1 MNKTMTKTMK
11 TVAIDR
17 FGGLNEMKIRKL
29 PVPELD
35 ANEILVRVEAAGVG
49 VWDPFEREGG
59 FAKEFNL
66 SPKFPIILGSDGAGT
81 VEAVGG
87 KVSHFKKGDRVY
99 GISFM
104 SPKGGFYAEHVVL
117 KETNAAR
124 IPGKLSATQA
134 GAMPV
139 DALTAYAG
147 LETTLHLKSGE
158 SILIFGASGGIGHM
172 AVQLAK
178 RMGARVFAVASGQD
192 GVALVKR
199 LGADHV
205 IDGYSDDTVAAA
217 RAFAPKGMDAVLLT
231 AGGAAAETCLTT
243 LRSGGR
249 VAYPTGVE
257 LPEKD
262 RPGIT
267 VLPAY
272 NGEYQNPPFEQINRL
287 IEAGPFDIEVAK
299 TFSLEQAADA
309 QRALDDHYLGK
320 LAITLN

>member
-1 MNKTMTKTMK
+1 MNRTMNKTMK

-17 FGGLNEMKIRKL
+17 FGGLNEMKIREL

-35 ANEILVRVEAAGVG
+35 ADEILVRVEAAGVG

-59 FAKEFNL
+59 FAKEFNM

-81 VEAVGG
+81 VEAVGE

-104 SPKGGFYAEHVVL
+104 SPKGGFYAEHVVM

-134 GAMPV
+134 GAMAV
-139 DALTAYAG
+139 DVLTAYAG
-147 LETTLHLKSGE
+147 LETTLHLKSDE
-158 SILIFGASGGIGHM
+158 SVLIFGASGGIGHI

-178 RMGARVFAVASGQD
+178 RMGARVLAVASGQD
-192 GVALVKR
+192 GVALAKR
-199 LGADHV
+199 LRADKV
-205 IDGYSDDTVAAA
+205 IDGHSDDIVAAA
-217 RAFAPKGMDAVLLT
+217 REFAPKGIDAVLLT
-231 AGGAAAETCLTT
+231 AGGAGAEKCLTT

-249 VAYPTGVE
+249 VAFPTGVE
-257 LPEKD
+257 LAQKD

-267 VLPAY
+267 VQVY
-272 NGEYQNPPFEQINRL
+272 NGEYQSPPFEQINRL
-287 IEAGPFDIEVAK
+287 IESGPFDIEVAK

>member
-1 MNKTMTKTMK
+1 MTQTMNKTMK
-11 TVAIDR
+11 TVVIDR
-17 FGGLNEMKIRKL
+17 FGGLNEMKLREL

-49 VWDPFEREGG
+49 VWDPAEREGY

-81 VEAVGG
+81 VEAVGE
-87 KVSHFKKGDRVY
+87 KVGRFKKGDRVY
-99 GISFM
+99 GVSFM
-104 SPKGGFYAEHVVL
+104 SPKGGFYAEHVVM
-117 KETNAAR
+117 KETQAAR

-134 GAMPV
+134 GAMVV
-139 DALTAYAG
+139 DLLTAYTG
-147 LETTLHLKSGE
+147 LETTLHLQSGE
-158 SILIFGASGGIGHM
+158 SILIFGASGGIGHL

-178 RMGARVFAVASGQD
+178 RMGARVLAVASGPD
-192 GVALVKR
+192 GVALAKR

-205 IDGYSDDTVAAA
+205 IDGHSDDIEAAA
-217 RAFAPKGMDAVLLT
+217 RAFTPKGMDAVLLT
-231 AGGAAAETCLTT
+231 AGGAGAEKCLAT

-249 VAYPTGVE
+249 VAHPNGVE
-257 LPEKD
+257 LPQKD

-267 VLPAY
+267 VQAY
-272 NGEYQNPPFEQINRL
+272 NGETQNPPFEPINRL
-287 IEAGPFDIEVAK
+287 IESGPFDVEVAK

-320 LAITLN
+320 LAIKLN

>member
-1 MNKTMTKTMK
+1 MNPTMNKTMKTA
-11 TVAIDR
+11 VIDR
-17 FGGLNEMKIRKL
+17 FGGLDEMKIREL

-35 ANEILVRVEAAGVG
+35 AEEILVRVEAAGVG
-49 VWDPFEREGG
+49 VWDPFEREGY
-59 FAKEFNL
+59 FAKEFNM
-66 SPKFPIILGSDGAGT
+66 SPAFPVILGSDGAGT
-81 VEAVGG
+81 VEAVGE
-87 KVSHFKKGDRVY
+87 KVSRFKKGDRVY
-99 GISFM
+99 GISFL
-104 SPKGGFYAEHVVL
+104 SPKGGFYAEHVVM

-134 GAMPV
+134 GAMAV
-139 DALTAYAG
+139 DVLTAYSG

-158 SILIFGASGGIGHM
+158 SVLIFGASGGIGHM

-178 RMGARVFAVASGQD
+178 RMGARVLAIASGRD
-192 GVALVKR
+192 GVALAKR
-199 LGADHV
+199 LGADKV
-205 IDGYSDDTVAAA
+205 IDGHSDDIVAAA
-217 RAFAPKGMDAVLLT
+217 REFAPKGIDAVLLT
-231 AGGAAAETCLTT
+231 AGGAAAERCLTT

-249 VAYPTGVE
+249 LAYPNGVE
-257 LPEKD
+257 LPQKD

-287 IEAGPFDIEVAK
+287 IESGPFDIEVAK

-320 LAITLN
+320 LAITMN